1 MFALSWSNTFS
12 YRGASLSLML
22 DCRYGGRL
30 LSQTMAD
37 MDSYGVSAATADAR
51 DRGYVTLEGRRI
63 DDVKGF
69 YKLVGGRAGVTE
81 YYMYDAT
88 NIRLRELAVSYALPQ
103 KLVRRTRVLS
113 GVTMS
118 LVARN
123 LFFIYNAAPF
133 DPDLILSTGND
144 NQGIEVY
151 GMPTVRNIGFNIKL
165 EF

>member
-1 MFALSWSNTFS
+1 MPTGSIVYETEGDYAGLPRTAGDGNTVKVGNANPVFALSWSNTFS

-81 YYMYDAT
+81 YYMYDADEYPARA
-88 NIRLRELAVSYALPQ
+88 NWPSPMRC
-103 KLVRRTRVLS
+103 RRS
-113 GVTMS
+113 WS
-118 LVARN
+118 AAR
-123 LFFIYNAAPF
+123 
-133 DPDLILSTGND
+133 GC
-144 NQGIEVY
+144 
-151 GMPTVRNIGFNIKL
+151 
-165 EF
+165 

>member
-1 MFALSWSNTFS
+1 
-12 YRGASLSLML
+12 
-22 DCRYGGRL
+22 
-30 LSQTMAD
+30 MAD

-113 GVTMS
+113 GVTP
-118 LVARN
+118 VAGRAQP
-123 LFFIYNAAPF
+123 LLHLQRRAVRSRSHPF
-133 DPDLILSTGND
+133 DG
-144 NQGIEVY
+144 Q
-151 GMPTVRNIGFNIKL
+151 R
-165 EF
+165 